1 MGSSDTLL
9 TVTLGLSGRLNGLYN
24 LPSFREREYVRIE
37 NVFILEL
44 VVWPFGSI
52 VSLEPRRRGNK
63 AAIERNMGAA
73 DQIVDSIS
81 STNNN
86 NSNND
91 GEFDDDL
98 KRVSEVLES
107 SKACVFSNPTFFL
120 DKKIFP
126 LPQNV
131 HQNEALKKTSSST
144 KRKRKEESSTQLS
157 TQSNLLVVL
166 TTIRGERYHLY
177 FVFSSL
183 FSFPETNFFL
193 LVNFSFFESY
203 IR

>member
-1 MGSSDTLL
+1 VGSSDTLL

-120 DKKIFP
+120 D
-126 LPQNV
+126 
-131 HQNEALKKTSSST
+131 LK
-144 KRKRKEESSTQLS
+144 
-157 TQSNLLVVL
+157 
-166 TTIRGERYHLY
+166 
-177 FVFSSL
+177 
-183 FSFPETNFFL
+183 
-193 LVNFSFFESY
+193 NFSTAPKRAPKRSASKNF
-203 IR
+203 

>member
-1 MGSSDTLL
+1 MAVRFD
-9 TVTLGLSGRLNGLYN
+9 
-24 LPSFREREYVRIE
+24 SFA
-37 NVFILEL
+37 
-44 VVWPFGSI
+44 
-52 VSLEPRRRGNK
+52 RGNI

-131 HQNEALKKTSSST
+131 HQNEALKKTSS
-144 KRKRKEESSTQLS
+144 RKKFLEHRSGKNRKFCLCNE
-157 TQSNLLVVL
+157 
-166 TTIRGERYHLY
+166 TI
-177 FVFSSL
+177 
-183 FSFPETNFFL
+183 
-193 LVNFSFFESY
+193 
-203 IR
+203 

>member
-1 MGSSDTLL
+1 
-9 TVTLGLSGRLNGLYN
+9 
-24 LPSFREREYVRIE
+24 
-37 NVFILEL
+37 
-44 VVWPFGSI
+44 
-52 VSLEPRRRGNK
+52 
-63 AAIERNMGAA
+63 MGAA

-131 HQNEALKKTSSST
+131 HQNEALKKTSSAYKNRICSKCPKLILNELRSHSNFVRET
-144 KRKRKEESSTQLS
+144 KNTYSRSVPSFVTIDRWKHRFQDAQLKMKKNEKS
-157 TQSNLLVVL
+157 A
-166 TTIRGERYHLY
+166 
-177 FVFSSL
+177 
-183 FSFPETNFFL
+183 SFRTHATL
-193 LVNFSFFESY
+193 
-203 IR
+203 

>member
-1 MGSSDTLL
+1 M
-9 TVTLGLSGRLNGLYN
+9 
-24 LPSFREREYVRIE
+24 
-37 NVFILEL
+37 
-44 VVWPFGSI
+44 VWPFGSI
-52 VSLEPRRRGNK
+52 VLLEPRRRGNI
-63 AAIERNMGAA
+63 AEIDRNMGAA

-98 KRVSEVLES
+98 KRVREVLES

-131 HQNEALKKTSSST
+131 HQKEALKKTSS
-144 KRKRKEESSTQLS
+144 RKKILEHRSGKNRKFCLCNATIYTLTHTQL
-157 TQSNLLVVL
+157 TFHQ
-166 TTIRGERYHLY
+166 
-177 FVFSSL
+177 
-183 FSFPETNFFL
+183 
-193 LVNFSFFESY
+193 
-203 IR
+203 

>member
-1 MGSSDTLL
+1 MT
-9 TVTLGLSGRLNGLYN
+9 YN

-52 VSLEPRRRGNK
+52 VSLEPRRRGNI
-63 AAIERNMGAA
+63 AAIERNVGAA
-73 DQIVDSIS
+73 DPIVDSIS

-86 NSNND
+86 NSNKD

-120 DKKIFP
+120 DKKLFP

-131 HQNEALKKTSSST
+131 HQKEALQK
-144 KRKRKEESSTQLS
+144 
-157 TQSNLLVVL
+157 NCD
-166 TTIRGERYHLY
+166 IC
-177 FVFSSL
+177 
-183 FSFPETNFFL
+183 FFA
-193 LVNFSFFESY
+193 
-203 IR
+203 